1 MDDETGMVLVRS
13 SFPVTGQPIRV
24 VMIND
29 EPWFVTAD
37 VCAVLGRTNPSW
49 ATRIIEPKDTRTV
62 DMRSVCLTSSEA

>member
-24 VMIND
+24 VMING

-37 VCAVLGRTNPSW
+37 VCKVLGAWKPEPSQQ
-49 ATRIIEPKDTRTV
+49 AGRPAAHPIREQPPDY
-62 DMRSVCLTSSEA
+62 SHSE